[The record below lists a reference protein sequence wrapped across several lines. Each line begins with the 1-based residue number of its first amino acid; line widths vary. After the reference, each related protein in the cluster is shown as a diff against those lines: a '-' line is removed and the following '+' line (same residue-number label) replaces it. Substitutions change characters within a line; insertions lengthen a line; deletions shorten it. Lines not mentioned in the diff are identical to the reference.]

1 MNMELA
7 LIELET
13 DFVVVQEDLYKAGR
27 TAFIVSSEKA
37 LKQHINEFVDHAL
50 VRESNGGGGK
60 LCYKC
65 LLPTDTMQSIL
76 AEPAPP
82 TR

>member
-1 MNMELA
+1 MLLQHQLDNPRLA
-7 LIELET
+7 GMA
-13 DFVVVQEDLYKAGR
+13 FEDLYKAGR